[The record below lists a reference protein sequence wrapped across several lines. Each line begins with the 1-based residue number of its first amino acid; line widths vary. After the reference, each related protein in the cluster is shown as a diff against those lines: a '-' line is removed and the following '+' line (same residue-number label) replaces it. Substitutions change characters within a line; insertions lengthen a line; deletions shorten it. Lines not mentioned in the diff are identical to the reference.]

1 MLRSRGKEGS
11 AGSAA
16 DVPVSVDLK
25 ADEVV
30 LLGGS
35 YTGVSVGAS
44 GATSLWRGTVQSD
57 QAVGSFLWDGSG
69 AGKLKAQF
77 RKWRRPEPVGEEV
90 GPAEALKELPA
101 LDIVVDDFS
110 VGDHRFGRLDV
121 QAHNDGG
128 IWRIDRVDL
137 RNPYGNLSGSGQW
150 QISAANRT
158 QLDFTLDSSDVGKL
172 LERLGYVGAVR
183 AGRATLQGKIGW
195 NGPPSRL
202 DYATLSGE
210 MKLEA
215 SKGQFLKIDPG
226 AGKLLGL
233 ISLQSL
239 PRRFTLDF
247 GDVFSQGFAFD
258 SISGSMIVK
267 SGVMRTDR
275 LQIDGPS
282 ARVVM
287 RGEADLKNETQ
298 HLNVTVQPDL
308 GASAALGVAII
319 NPLAGIATL
328 LADKILQGPLNKVFS
343 FEYLV
348 TGKWD
353 DPKVERITRSTVPG
367 AAPEINAAN
376 PTGASHAPVQ

>member
-1 MLRSRGKEGS
+1 
-11 AGSAA
+11 
-16 DVPVSVDLK
+16 
-25 ADEVV
+25 
-30 LLGGS
+30 
-35 YTGVSVGAS
+35 
-44 GATSLWRGTVQSD
+44 
-57 QAVGSFLWDGSG
+57 
-69 AGKLKAQF
+69 
-77 RKWRRPEPVGEEV
+77 
-90 GPAEALKELPA
+90 
-101 LDIVVDDFS
+101 
-110 VGDHRFGRLDV
+110 
-121 QAHNDGG
+121 
-128 IWRIDRVDL
+128 
-137 RNPYGNLSGSGQW
+137 
-150 QISAANRT
+150 
-158 QLDFTLDSSDVGKL
+158 
-172 LERLGYVGAVR
+172 VR

-258 SISGSMIVK
+258 SISGNMIVK

-353 DPKVERITRSTVPG
+353 DPKVERIARSTAPG

-376 PTGASHAPVQ
+376 PTGASHAPVQQ